1 MSVHDSTWVIN
12 ICVLW
17 SYSMTLSISSCM
29 FCRLPDSPVCAV
41 ESTLKLPARS
51 SFPFEYK
58 YFVRVSQKN
67 EDCYEHLTLP
77 TRGGGKVNRYIFNE
91 YQLLPGK
98 EGVYEIVLSDM
109 NNISLCITCFFIHF
123 SPYSPYLSSL

>member
-1 MSVHDSTWVIN
+1 MHDSIWVIN

-17 SYSMTLSISSCM
+17 SSSITLSISSCM
-29 FCRLPDSPVCAV
+29 LCRLPDSPVCAL

-58 YFVRVSQKN
+58 YFVRVSHKK
-67 EDCYEHLTLP
+67 EDCYEHLTHP
-77 TRGGGKVNRYIFNE
+77 IRSGGKVNRYISNE

-98 EGVYEIVLSDM
+98 EGIKCY
-109 NNISLCITCFFIHF
+109 
-123 SPYSPYLSSL
+123 